1 MSYVGLDSRSMVR
14 GAAEIDMSWLKVISY
29 ISDQTFNPS
38 LKVRLR
44 TTKRH
49 TRIFHL
55 NLFQIDKD
63 NSILLL
69 MFYTV
74 VTQQEFDSKSVT
86 QLSSAQCH

>member
-55 NLFQIDKD
+55 NLFQIDKPTRSEVNCKCKSG
-63 NSILLL
+63 NSEMSVSLIFDYLL
-69 MFYTV
+69 
-74 VTQQEFDSKSVT
+74 K
-86 QLSSAQCH
+86 

>member
-49 TRIFHL
+49 TRMFYL
-55 NLFQIDKD
+55 NLFQIDKPTRSEANYKYKSE
-63 NSILLL
+63 NSEMCVTLILDYLL
-69 MFYTV
+69 
-74 VTQQEFDSKSVT
+74 K
-86 QLSSAQCH
+86 

>member
-44 TTKRH
+44 TTKKH

-55 NLFQIDKD
+55 NLFQIDKPTRSEVNCKWKSG
-63 NSILLL
+63 NSE
-69 MFYTV
+69 M
-74 VTQQEFDSKSVT
+74 SVT
-86 QLSSAQCH
+86 LILDCLFK